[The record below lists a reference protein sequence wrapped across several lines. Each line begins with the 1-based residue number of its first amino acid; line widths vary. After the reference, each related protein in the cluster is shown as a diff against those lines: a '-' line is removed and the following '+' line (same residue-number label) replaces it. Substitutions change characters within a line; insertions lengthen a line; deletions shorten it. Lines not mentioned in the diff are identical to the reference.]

1 MSFSQQSY
9 TGQGIVQPY
18 MVDRSGE
25 NLARGIS
32 AFGEGIARGIEGR
45 AKIKSQAASLRTKL
59 APFAEDLAKTYG
71 VEPGNWKAFLDDKGL
86 SDLQGISDGFI
97 VSMAK
102 QLHDREVAKND
113 LAIKTQDQEAKAIQ
127 GILKA
132 EMPQDVP
139 IEKQDFT
146 GEIDKARVEE
156 ERLSGMMQFAPK
168 PEGSMGTDASLR
180 YIENQPMGNVS
191 GPAYLQQRPLQYGP
205 EDTRQGVGTVLR
217 PTMGPSAPVNIPD
230 EDARLQ
236 IAPRSD
242 LEQERLE
249 QRAIR
254 GSQNEESNV
263 QPGYAQSM
271 AAKAAQAREAL
282 GQLDEEI
289 AQPLEDIRQE
299 LSDLEFKQLREDSKA
314 DSRPETAQ
322 EYTKRRTDSLRK
334 LIDENPLAAETIYT
348 ALMGKSNK
356 DIKLDAEARQA
367 VGFADRMES
376 AEKELEE
383 ISKKYD
389 RSGAMQGILS
399 IIPNQMKSQER
410 RQYEA
415 VMLDWITANLRRES
429 GAAIGQEE
437 YKNDMKKYF
446 PSAGDSKETMELKAR
461 RRKEAVRAITKPIDD
476 SYNKRKGMTLPS
488 PSTSSPAGEP
498 SRVKEYGSD
507 GNLISR

>member
-9 TGQGIVQPY
+9 TGQGIVQQNV
-18 MVDRSGE
+18 VDRSGE

-32 AFGEGIARGIEGR
+32 AFGKGIARGIEGR
-45 AKIKSQAASLRTKL
+45 AKIKSEAASLRTKL
-59 APFAEDLAKTYG
+59 APFADDLAETYG

-86 SDLQGISDGFI
+86 SDLRGISDGFI

-113 LAIKTQDQEAKAIQ
+113 LAINTQDQRAKAIQ

-146 GEIDKARVEE
+146 GEIDKARAEE

-191 GPAYLQQRPLQYGP
+191 GPAYLQQI
-205 EDTRQGVGTVLR
+205 V
-217 PTMGPSAPVNIPD
+217 
-230 EDARLQ
+230 
-236 IAPRSD
+236 PRSD

-254 GSQNEESNV
+254 GSQNEDSNV

-356 DIKLDAEARQA
+356 DIKLDAEARKA
-367 VGFADRMES
+367 IGFADRMES

-446 PSAGDSKETMELKAR
+446 PSAGDSDETMKLKAQL
-461 RRKEAVRAITKPIDD
+461 RKNAVLAITKPIED
-476 SYNKRKGMTLPS
+476 SFKTGRGMAS
-488 PSTSSPAGEP
+488 PNFSTSPQAESSKPKV
-498 SRVKEYGSD
+498 RYGDD
-507 GNLISR
+507 GQPTFR